1 MDHRPSEVLDKLR
14 IIVSNLKKEL
24 PSSKDHKLMT
34 SPHALDSIDYKIV
47 RALAEDARIS
57 YAELGRKVGLSP
69 SAVAE
74 RVRQLES
81 AKAILGYRALLDEK
95 AFGYSVIAFIRLTC
109 DNTHYRPFLKF
120 LPSLD
125 AVQECHHITGGDA
138 FLIKVMLSSIDQLEP
153 LIERLLP
160 YGMPTTSMVLST
172 PIYRQQEAWLLKN
185 AGFPSSSLKK

>member
-1 MDHRPSEVLDKLR
+1 MASAH
-14 IIVSNLKKEL
+14 
-24 PSSKDHKLMT
+24 T
-34 SPHALDSIDYKIV
+34 LDSIDYKIV
-47 RALAEDARIS
+47 SALAADARIS
-57 YAELGRKVGLSP
+57 YAELGRRVGLSP

-81 AKAILGYRALLDEK
+81 EKAILGYRALLDEK

-138 FLIKVMLSSIDQLEP
+138 FLIKVTLSSIDQLEP

-160 YGMPTTSMVLST
+160 YGMPTTSVVLST

-185 AGFPSSSLKK
+185 AGFPAPSSKK

>member
-1 MDHRPSEVLDKLR
+1 LISD
-14 IIVSNLKKEL
+14 
-24 PSSKDHKLMT
+24 
-34 SPHALDSIDYKIV
+34 ALDSIDYKIV
-47 RALAEDARIS
+47 QSLASDARTS

-81 AKAILGYRALLDEK
+81 DKTILGYRAILDEK

-160 YGMPTTSMVLST
+160 YGMPTTSVVLST
-172 PIYRQQEAWLLKN
+172 PIYRQSEAWLLKN
-185 AGFPSSSLKK
+185 TDAKLSSKK

>member
-1 MDHRPSEVLDKLR
+1 
-14 IIVSNLKKEL
+14 
-24 PSSKDHKLMT
+24 MT
-34 SPHALDSIDYKIV
+34 SPHALDSIDNKIV
-47 RALAEDARIS
+47 RTLAADARIS

-81 AKAILGYRALLDEK
+81 EKVILGYRARLDEK

-172 PIYRQQEAWLLKN
+172 PIYRQQQEWLLKN
-185 AGFPSSSLKK
+185 ASISTGKPRIR

>member
-1 MDHRPSEVLDKLR
+1 
-14 IIVSNLKKEL
+14 VSNFNKVFPREDAPLI
-24 PSSKDHKLMT
+24 SD
-34 SPHALDSIDYKIV
+34 ALDSIDYKIV
-47 RALAEDARIS
+47 QSLASDARTS

-69 SAVAE
+69 SAIAE

-81 AKAILGYRALLDEK
+81 DKTILGYRAILDEK

-160 YGMPTTSMVLST
+160 YGMPTTSVVLST
-172 PIYRQQEAWLLKN
+172 PIYRQSEAWLLKN
-185 AGFPSSSLKK
+185 TDAKLSSKK

>member
-1 MDHRPSEVLDKLR
+1 MLLEDSINRAFWCLIFKSNFEAGALHRMAPTHD
-14 IIVSNLKKEL
+14 
-24 PSSKDHKLMT
+24 
-34 SPHALDSIDYKIV
+34 LDSIDYNIV
-47 RALAEDARIS
+47 CALAADARLS

-74 RVRQLES
+74 RVHQLES
-81 AKAILGYRALLDEK
+81 EKVILGYRAMLDEK

-120 LPSLD
+120 LPTID
-125 AVQECHHITGGDA
+125 AVQECHHITGGEA
-138 FLIKVMLSSIDQLEP
+138 FLIKVMLTSIDQLEP

-185 AGFPSSSLKK
+185 VGLPTRAQER

>member
-1 MDHRPSEVLDKLR
+1 MRLINKQRKRHD
-14 IIVSNLKKEL
+14 VSINQIPPRKEDTAMG
-24 PSSKDHKLMT
+24 PRHD
-34 SPHALDSIDYKIV
+34 LDSIDHNIV
-47 RALAEDARIS
+47 CALAADARLS

-81 AKAILGYRALLDEK
+81 EKVILGYRALLDEK
-95 AFGYSVIAFIRLTC
+95 KFGFSVIAFIRLQC

-120 LPSLD
+120 LPSID
-125 AVQECHHITGGDA
+125 AVQECHHVTGGDA
-138 FLIKVMLSSIDQLEP
+138 FLIKVTLASIDQLEP

-172 PIYRQQEAWLLKN
+172 PVFRQQEAWLLKH
-185 AGFPSSSLKK
+185 AGFPGKP

>member
-1 MDHRPSEVLDKLR
+1 
-14 IIVSNLKKEL
+14 
-24 PSSKDHKLMT
+24 MT
-34 SPHALDSIDYKIV
+34 AAHVLDSIDYKIV
-47 RALAEDARIS
+47 SALAADARIS
-57 YAELGRKVGLSP
+57 YAELGRRVGLSP

-74 RVRQLES
+74 RIRQLEND
-81 AKAILGYRALLDEK
+81 KAILGYRALLDQK

-138 FLIKVMLSSIDQLEP
+138 FLIKIILSSIDQLEP

-172 PIYRQQEAWLLKN
+172 PVYRQQEEWLLKN
-185 AGFPSSSLKK
+185 AGFPAQSSRK

>member
-1 MDHRPSEVLDKLR
+1 
-14 IIVSNLKKEL
+14 
-24 PSSKDHKLMT
+24 MT
-34 SPHALDSIDYKIV
+34 SAHALDSIDYKIV
-47 RALAEDARIS
+47 RALAADARIS
-57 YAELGRKVGLSP
+57 YAELGRRVGLSP

-81 AKAILGYRALLDEK
+81 EKAILGYRALLDEK

-120 LPSLD
+120 LPSLY

-185 AGFPSSSLKK
+185 TGFPAQSSKK